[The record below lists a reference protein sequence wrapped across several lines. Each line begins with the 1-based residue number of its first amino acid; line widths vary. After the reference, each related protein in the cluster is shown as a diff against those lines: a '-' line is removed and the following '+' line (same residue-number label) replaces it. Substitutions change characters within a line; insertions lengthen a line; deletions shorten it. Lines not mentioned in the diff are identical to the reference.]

1 MKLTRYSIKSGVF
14 GKALIFILPF
24 FLLQCTSSTSEVP
37 WPDPDWQAATPEE
50 LALNVHKLRQARDY
64 ALTGGGA
71 GYIIKNGKLVMS
83 WGDPRQRHDLKSTTK
98 SIGVTT
104 LGLALQD
111 GLVMLGDRAR
121 HYHTPLG
128 TPPDYNDTTGWLD
141 DITLLHLATQTAG
154 FDKPGGYTRLL
165 FQPGTKWAYSDG
177 GPNWLA
183 ECLTLLYQRDLNE
196 VLFERVFTPLGI
208 TTEDLF
214 WRNNAYRND
223 TLTGLKR
230 REFGSGIH
238 ANVDAMARIGYLY
251 LRGGRWKDRQIIP
264 KWFVD
269 QTRTTIPAI
278 AGLSVVND
286 PQKHHAGASKHYGLL
301 WWNNADGSLPGIPED
316 AFWSAGLHDSF
327 IIVIP
332 SLDLVVARA
341 GKGWEGQRSPSYYTI
356 LAPFIVPI
364 AAACV
369 PNPDQKI
376 IGMTWADT
384 STIMRMAHGSDN
396 WPVTWAEDD
405 VLYTAYGDGWGF
417 EPKVDHKLSLGF
429 AGIIGTPPHVTGINI
444 RSTTGEQ
451 LGDGKSGLK
460 ASSLLALD
468 GMLYLWARNANHNGE
483 QAQLA
488 WSSDK
493 GQTWSW
499 CPWVFREFGYPVFLN
514 FGKNN
519 ANAIDNYVYLY
530 SPDTPSAYD
539 EGDRVILMRVPGDGI
554 TNRDEYEF
562 FAKLDHDR
570 QPV

>member
-1 MKLTRYSIKSGVF
+1 MKPTRYSIKRGVF

-24 FLLQCTSSTSEVP
+24 FLLQCTTSTSEVP
-37 WPDPDWQAATPEE
+37 WPDPDWPAATPEE
-50 LALNVHKLRQARDY
+50 LALNIHKLRQARDY

-71 GYIIKNGKLVMS
+71 GCIIKNGKLVMS
-83 WGDPRQRHDLKSTTK
+83 WGDPRQRYDLKSTTK
-98 SIGVTT
+98 SIGVTI

-111 GLVMLGDRAR
+111 GLVRLGDRAR
-121 HYHTPLG
+121 HYHPPLG

-141 DITLLHLATQTAG
+141 DITLLYLATQTAG

-196 VLFERVFTPLGI
+196 VLFERVFAPLGI

-214 WRNNAYRND
+214 WRDNAYRND
-223 TLTGLKR
+223 TLNGLKR

-238 ANVDAMARIGYLY
+238 ASVDAMARIGYLY
-251 LRGGRWKDRQIIP
+251 LRSGRWKDRQIIP

-269 QTRTTIPAI
+269 QARTTIPAI
-278 AGLSVVND
+278 AGLPVVND
-286 PQKHHAGASKHYGLL
+286 PQKHHAGASSHYGLL

-364 AAACV
+364 VAACV
-369 PNPDQKI
+369 PSPNQKI

-384 STIMRMAHGSDN
+384 LTIMRMAYGSDN
-396 WPVTWAEDD
+396 WPVTWAEND

-417 EPKVDHKLSLGF
+417 EPKVD
-429 AGIIGTPPHVTGINI
+429 
-444 RSTTGEQ
+444 
-451 LGDGKSGLK
+451 
-460 ASSLLALD
+460 
-468 GMLYLWARNANHNGE
+468 
-483 QAQLA
+483 
-488 WSSDK
+488 
-493 GQTWSW
+493 
-499 CPWVFREFGYPVFLN
+499 
-514 FGKNN
+514 
-519 ANAIDNYVYLY
+519 
-530 SPDTPSAYD
+530 
-539 EGDRVILMRVPGDGI
+539 
-554 TNRDEYEF
+554 
-562 FAKLDHDR
+562 
-570 QPV
+570 